1 MRCSAFM
8 APTVRETP
16 ADAEVV
22 SHKLMLRA
30 GMIRQLA
37 AGIYVVLPLGLR
49 VMHKVECIIREE
61 MDRAGALEVL
71 MPSVLPADLWKESG
85 RWEQYGKELLRIKD
99 RHNREYCFGPTHEE
113 VITDLARRE
122 IRSYRQLPLNL
133 YQIQTKF
140 RDEVRPR
147 FGVMRAR
154 EFVMKDA
161 YSFDA
166 DEDASALSYRK
177 MYDAYARI
185 FHRCGL
191 RFRAVEADPGLIGGN
206 FSHEFMV
213 LADTGEEGICSC
225 DRCGYAANMEQ
236 AEIGRRKAAA
246 NEEMRVM
253 ECVETPGQRT
263 VEEVTRFLGV
273 LPERL
278 VKTIIFETNQGV
290 VAALVRGDHEVNQTK
305 LRRHLGTD
313 TLAMANDDM
322 VEEVTHAPKG
332 FAGPVGMTARVVA
345 DLGIVG
351 MRNFVT
357 GGNEP
362 DVHLVNVNLDR
373 DFHVDAFADIRIA
386 QEGDPCPRCEGRL
399 SISRGIEVGHVFRLG
414 TKYSDAMGATFLDS
428 EGNERPLVMG
438 CYGIGVG
445 RTVAAAIEQNHDD
458 DGIVFPV
465 AISPFHVIVLPVNSK
480 DSDVMEAAEGLY
492 AEATRKG
499 LEVLID
505 DRDERPGVKFKDA
518 DLMGIPFRITVSER
532 NLKNGKVEIKTRG
545 SGEAMLADLPEA
557 ITASAR
563 LVERGLL
570 ESVSG
575 TDCAHAR
582 VRSRSQGGNCSG
594 PLG

>member
-1 MRCSAFM
+1 M

-16 ADAEVV
+16 AEAEVV

-49 VMHKVECIIREE
+49 VMRKVERIVREE
-61 MDRAGALEVL
+61 MDRAGALEVV

-85 RWEQYGKELLRIKD
+85 RWEQYGKELLRIRD

-113 VITDLARRE
+113 VITDIARRE

-154 EFVMKDA
+154 EFIMKDA

-166 DEDASALSYRK
+166 DEETSAVSYRK

-185 FHRCGL
+185 FQRCGL

-225 DRCGYAANMEQ
+225 DQCGYAANMER
-236 AEIGRRKAAA
+236 AEIGHREAELSADD
-246 NEEMRVM
+246 EMRVM
-253 ECVETPGQRT
+253 ERVETPGQRT

-278 VKTIIFETNQGV
+278 VKTIIFETDHGV
-290 VAALVRGDHEVNQTK
+290 IAALVRGDHEINEIK
-305 LRRHLGTD
+305 LRRYLGTD
-313 TLAMANDDM
+313 ALTMASDD
-322 VEEVTHAPKG
+322 VVQEVTHAPKG
-332 FAGPVGMTARVVA
+332 FAGPVGITARIIA
-345 DLGIVG
+345 DFGLLG
-351 MRNFVT
+351 MTNFVT

-362 DVHLVNVNLDR
+362 DVHLMNVNLDR
-373 DFHVDAFADIRIA
+373 DFQVTEFADIRVG
-386 QEGDPCPRCEGRL
+386 QEGDPCPRCGGRL
-399 SISRGIEVGHVFRLG
+399 SISRGIEVGHIFRLG

-458 DGIVFPV
+458 DGIIFPM
-465 AISPFHVIVLPVNSK
+465 AICPFHLIVLPVNNR
-480 DSDVMEAAEGLY
+480 DPNVMQATEELY
-492 AEATRKG
+492 AQATQKG

-518 DLMGIPFRITVSER
+518 DLMGIPLRMTVGER
-532 NLKNGKVEIKTRG
+532 NLRKGKVEIKTRRT
-545 SGEAMLADLPEA
+545 GEILLTDVDDV
-557 ITASAR
+557 ITASVR
-563 LVERGLL
+563 MVESELL
-570 ESVSG
+570 DTTSG
-575 TDCAHAR
+575 TD
-582 VRSRSQGGNCSG
+582 
-594 PLG
+594 